1 MTSVDPARAA
11 ALPPARPLPVTGR
24 IGRMMHRSEILRG
37 YSLLSPALL
46 ILGVA
51 ILVPFALLVTMSFW
65 SMSGYDLNRTPT
77 LDNYRKIVTEPIYGA
92 LLSRSLWIAGV
103 ATAVTVIL
111 TYPIAYYVAFHVH
124 RHKML
129 WIMVLTL
136 PFWTSYLLRIF
147 AWKVILGYEGVIN
160 ASLMGLGL
168 IEAPLA
174 IFLNSPLAVTIAL
187 AHAWAAFAILP
198 IFVSLEKIDRSLLEA
213 AADLGDSPL
222 RRFWRITLPLS
233 LPGVI
238 AAFFLMFIPTVG
250 DYVTPAMLGGPDGMM
265 VGNLIQAQFGPIN
278 NWPMGA
284 ALALVMMLAVAV
296 AGLVFLLLTRL
307 IRS

>member
-1 MTSVDPARAA
+1 MTSMNK
-11 ALPPARPLPVTGR
+11 ALPAAPPEARRHSAGR
-24 IGRMMHRSEILRG
+24 ISRLMHRSESLRG
-37 YSLLSPALL
+37 YTLLSPALL
-46 ILGVA
+46 VLGMA
-51 ILVPFALLVTMSFW
+51 ILIPFALLVTMSFW
-65 SMSGYDLNRTPT
+65 SMSGYSLNTTAT
-77 LDNYRKIVTEPIYGA
+77 LANYRKIIEEPIYGA

-103 ATAVTVIL
+103 ATSVTVL
-111 TYPIAYYVAFHVH
+111 LSYPIAYYVAFHVQ

-129 WIMVLTL
+129 WILVLTL

-198 IFVSLEKIDRSLLEA
+198 IYVSLEKIDRSLLEA
-213 AADLGDSPL
+213 AADLGDGPL

-238 AAFFLMFIPTVG
+238 SAFFLMFIPTVG

-265 VGNLIQAQFGPIN
+265 IGNLIQAQFGPIN

-284 ALALVMMLAVAV
+284 ALALTMMLAVAV
-296 AGLVFLLLTRL
+296 AGLVFLMLTRL
-307 IRS
+307 IRR

>member
-1 MTSVDPARAA
+1 
-11 ALPPARPLPVTGR
+11 
-24 IGRMMHRSEILRG
+24 MHSSEALRG
-37 YSLLSPALL
+37 YTLLSPALL
-46 ILGVA
+46 VLGVA
-51 ILVPFALLVTMSFW
+51 ILIPFALLVAMSFW
-65 SMSGYDLNRTPT
+65 SMSGYDLNTT
-77 LDNYRKIVTEPIYGA
+77 ATFGNYRKIIAEPIYGA
-92 LLSRSLWIAGV
+92 LLQRSLWIAGV
-103 ATAVTVIL
+103 ATSVTVL
-111 TYPIAYYVAFHVH
+111 LSYPIAYYVAFHVH
-124 RHKML
+124 RNKML
-129 WIMVLTL
+129 WILVLTL

-198 IFVSLEKIDRSLLEA
+198 VYVSLEKIDRSLLEA
-213 AADLGDSPL
+213 AADLGDGPM

-238 AAFFLMFIPTVG
+238 SAFFLMFIPTVG

-265 VGNLIQAQFGPIN
+265 IGNLIQAQFGPIN

-284 ALALVMMLAVAV
+284 ALALTMMLAVAV
-296 AGLVFLLLTRL
+296 AGLMFLMLTRL
-307 IRS
+307 IRR

>member
-1 MTSVDPARAA
+1 M
-11 ALPPARPLPVTGR
+11 
-24 IGRMMHRSEILRG
+24 
-37 YSLLSPALL
+37 
-46 ILGVA
+46 A
-51 ILVPFALLVTMSFW
+51 ILIPFALLVTMSFW
-65 SMSGYDLNRTPT
+65 SMSGYSLNTTAT
-77 LDNYRKIVTEPIYGA
+77 LANYRKIIEEPIYGA

-103 ATAVTVIL
+103 ATSVTVL
-111 TYPIAYYVAFHVH
+111 LSYPIAYYVAFHVQ
-124 RHKML
+124 RHKMP
-129 WIMVLTL
+129 WILVLTL

-147 AWKVILGYEGVIN
+147 AWKVILGYEGVFN

-198 IFVSLEKIDRSLLEA
+198 IYVSLEKIDRSLLEA
-213 AADLGDSPL
+213 AADLGDGPL

-238 AAFFLMFIPTVG
+238 SAFFLMFIPTVG

-265 VGNLIQAQFGPIN
+265 IGNLIQAQFGPIN

-284 ALALVMMLAVAV
+284 ALALTMMLAVAV
-296 AGLVFLLLTRL
+296 AGLVFLMLTRL
-307 IRS
+307 IRR

>member
-1 MTSVDPARAA
+1 MTAMQKALSAAPLMTRLRAA
-11 ALPPARPLPVTGR
+11 GR
-24 IGRMMHRSEILRG
+24 FSRMMHRHEMLRG
-37 YSLLSPALL
+37 YMLLMPALL
-46 ILGVA
+46 VLGLA
-51 ILVPFALLVTMSFW
+51 ILIPFALLVTMSFW
-65 SMSGYDLNRTPT
+65 SMSGYDLNTTAT
-77 LDNYRKIVTEPIYGA
+77 LDNYRKIVAEPIYGA
-92 LLSRSLWIAGV
+92 LLSRSLWIAGT
-103 ATAVTVIL
+103 ATTVTVL
-111 TYPIAYYVAFHVH
+111 LSYPIAYYVAFHVH

-129 WIMVLTL
+129 WILVLTL

-168 IEAPLA
+168 VEEPLA

-187 AHAWAAFAILP
+187 SHAWAAFAILP
-198 IFVSLEKIDRSLLEA
+198 IYVSLEKIDRSLLEA
-213 AADLGDSPL
+213 AADLGDNPA

-233 LPGVI
+233 LPGVVS
-238 AAFFLMFIPTVG
+238 AFFLMFIPTVG

-284 ALALVMMLAVAV
+284 ALALTMMMAVTV
-296 AGLVFLLLTRL
+296 AGLAFLLLTRL
-307 IRS
+307 IRR

>member
-1 MTSVDPARAA
+1 MTSMNR
-11 ALPPARPLPVTGR
+11 ALPAVPLEARRRSAGR
-24 IGRMMHRSEILRG
+24 ISRLMHSSEALRG
-37 YSLLSPALL
+37 YTLLSPALL
-46 ILGVA
+46 VLGVA
-51 ILVPFALLVTMSFW
+51 ILIPFALLVAMSFW
-65 SMSGYDLNRTPT
+65 SMSGYDLNTT
-77 LDNYRKIVTEPIYGA
+77 ATFGNYRKIIAEPIYGA
-92 LLSRSLWIAGV
+92 LLQRSLWIAGV
-103 ATAVTVIL
+103 ATSVTVL
-111 TYPIAYYVAFHVH
+111 LSYPIAYYVAFHVH
-124 RHKML
+124 RNKML
-129 WIMVLTL
+129 WILVLTL

-198 IFVSLEKIDRSLLEA
+198 VYVSLEKIDRSLLEA
-213 AADLGDSPL
+213 AADLGDGPM

-238 AAFFLMFIPTVG
+238 SAFFLMFIPTVG

-265 VGNLIQAQFGPIN
+265 IGNLIQAQFGPIN

-284 ALALVMMLAVAV
+284 ALALTMMLAVAV
-296 AGLVFLLLTRL
+296 AGLMFLMLTRL
-307 IRS
+307 IRR

>member
-1 MTSVDPARAA
+1 MTSVDQQAPPA
-11 ALPPARPLPVTGR
+11 ALPVPIRPVAGR
-24 IGRMMHRSEILRG
+24 VSRLLHRSEMLRG
-37 YSLLSPALL
+37 YALLSPALL
-46 ILGVA
+46 VLGVA

-65 SMSGYDLNRTPT
+65 SMSGYTLNTT
-77 LDNYRKIVTEPIYGA
+77 ATFDNYRKIVAEPIYGA

-103 ATAVTVIL
+103 ATTVTVL
-111 TYPIAYYVAFHVH
+111 LSYPIAYYVAFHVH
-124 RHKML
+124 RHKLL

-160 ASLMGLGL
+160 ASLLSLGL

-198 IFVSLEKIDRSLLEA
+198 IYVSLEKIDRSLLEA
-213 AADLGDSPL
+213 AADLGDGPM

-238 AAFFLMFIPTVG
+238 SAFFLMFIPTVG

-307 IRS
+307 IRR

>member
-1 MTSVDPARAA
+1 MTSMNKALPA
-11 ALPPARPLPVTGR
+11 ALPEARRRSAGR
-24 IGRMMHRSEILRG
+24 ISRLMHRSEALRG
-37 YSLLSPALL
+37 YTLMSPALL
-46 ILGVA
+46 VLGIA

-65 SMSGYDLNRTPT
+65 SMSGYDLNTTAT
-77 LDNYRKIVTEPIYGA
+77 LDNYRKIIEEPIYGA

-103 ATAVTVIL
+103 ATSVTVL
-111 TYPIAYYVAFHVH
+111 LSYPIAYYVAFHVH

-129 WIMVLTL
+129 WILVLTL

-198 IFVSLEKIDRSLLEA
+198 IYVSLEKIDRSLLEA
-213 AADLGDSPL
+213 AADLGDGPL

-238 AAFFLMFIPTVG
+238 SAFFLMFIPTVG

-265 VGNLIQAQFGPIN
+265 IGNLIQAQFGPIN

-284 ALALVMMLAVAV
+284 ALALTMMLAVAV
-296 AGLVFLLLTRL
+296 AGLMFLMLTRL
-307 IRS
+307 IRR

>member
-1 MTSVDPARAA
+1 MTSMNK
-11 ALPPARPLPVTGR
+11 ALPASPLEAGPLAAGR
-24 IGRMMHRSEILRG
+24 ISRLMHRSEALRG
-37 YSLLSPALL
+37 YTLLSPALL
-46 ILGVA
+46 VLGIA
-51 ILVPFALLVTMSFW
+51 ILIPFALLVTMSFW
-65 SMSGYDLNRTPT
+65 SMSGYQLNTTAT
-77 LDNYRKIVTEPIYGA
+77 LGNYRKIIEEPIYGV
-92 LLSRSLWIAGV
+92 LLHRSLWIAGV
-103 ATAVTVIL
+103 ATSATVL
-111 TYPIAYYVAFHVH
+111 LSYPIAYYVAFHVH
-124 RHKML
+124 RHKIL
-129 WIMVLTL
+129 WILVLTL

-174 IFLNSPLAVTIAL
+174 IFLNSQLAVTIAL

-198 IFVSLEKIDRSLLEA
+198 IYVSLDKIDRSLLEA
-213 AADLGDSPL
+213 SADLGDGPI

-238 AAFFLMFIPTVG
+238 SAFFLMFIPTVG

-265 VGNLIQAQFGPIN
+265 IGNLIQAQFGPIN

-284 ALALVMMLAVAV
+284 ALALTMMLAVAV
-296 AGLVFLLLTRL
+296 AGLMFLMLTRL